1 MGICQVADS
10 DVHLDPVF
18 VAEDGI
24 YTVCCVLGNVE
35 IGYARC
41 AKQDRDEGRKMHGDV
56 LKEDEIVLRCWS
68 CAKGWYL

>member
-35 IGYARC
+35 LDM
-41 AKQDRDEGRKMHGDV
+41 QDV
-56 LKEDEIVLRCWS
+56 LSRTETRGEKCMVMF
-68 CAKGWYL
+68 